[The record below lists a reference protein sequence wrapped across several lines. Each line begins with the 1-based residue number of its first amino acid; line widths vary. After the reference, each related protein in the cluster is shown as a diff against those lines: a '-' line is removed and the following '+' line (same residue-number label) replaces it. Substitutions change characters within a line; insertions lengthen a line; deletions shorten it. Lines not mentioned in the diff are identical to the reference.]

1 MPSFPYNPAKWTS
14 DPYDRDELKSE
25 LSDALETFRA
35 FLLVGPRRIGKTSL
49 LKHVEAKARD
59 KDLLVS
65 YVNLQESWE
74 RSPSAESFVDY
85 YTTSLLGD
93 FLDTAGLRQAVKYGF
108 LKRIEWLKEHIKN
121 VRSVA
126 VKDFVT
132 VAFDWKEGKEK
143 ASTLVRSA
151 LDLPEAM
158 AEDTGKQAIVLVD
171 EFQELS
177 LIHISE
183 PTRPY

>member
-1 MPSFPYNPAKWTS
+1 LPSFPYNPAKWTS

-25 LSDALETFRA
+25 LLDAFETFRA

-85 YTTSLLGD
+85 YTTTLDIQEIQTIIVEYPGAIGLFAAKAMREPPVDLL
-93 FLDTAGLRQAVKYGF
+93 AAAVA
-108 LKRIEWLKEHIKN
+108 N
-121 VRSVA
+121 A
-126 VKDFVT
+126 VTNATGSRV
-132 VAFDWKEGKEK
+132 
-143 ASTLVRSA
+143 
-151 LDLPEAM
+151 LDLP
-158 AEDTGKQAIVLVD
+158 
-171 EFQELS
+171 
-177 LIHISE
+177 H
-183 PTRPY
+183 R